1 MSKVLIALPTV
12 HEHLH
17 AALDRLR
24 AEGCEIVF
32 NPHGRTFSED
42 ELAAALPGV
51 AATIAGTEPYTDRV
65 LAAAPQLKVIARSG
79 VGYDAIDLA
88 AASRHGV
95 AIAMGFGTNH
105 DAVADFAFS
114 LMAALASKL
123 LPYHALLAEGRWQR
137 SAHWPLWRATTGII
151 GLGRIGKAL
160 ARRCRGFEMRVLV
173 YDVLPDDG
181 FAAQHGVERVD
192 LATLFA
198 ESDFVSVHAPHTP
211 ETDKI
216 VSRERIA
223 LMKPTAFLVNT
234 ARGGLVD
241 EAALAE
247 ALWDGRIAGAA
258 MDVGRA
264 PDQMPTPALAR
275 LPNVLATPHVAGLTP
290 QSIQHQALETVEQV
304 RRILRGEAPEGAV
317 NAERATRLRRLA

>member
-241 EAALAE
+241 EAALAD
-247 ALWDGRIAGAA
+247 ALGEGRIAGAGLDVFEVEPLPADSPLRKLANVVLTPHCAGSNLDAIAA
-258 MDVGRA
+258 MANRCVE
-264 PDQMPTPALAR
+264 
-275 LPNVLATPHVAGLTP
+275 NVLAL
-290 QSIQHQALETVEQV
+290 LEGRDPGADYVLNPEV
-304 RRILRGEAPEGAV
+304 LGRR
-317 NAERATRLRRLA
+317 

>member
-17 AALDRLR
+17 AALERVR
-24 AEGCEIVF
+24 AADCEIVF
-32 NPHGRTFSED
+32 NPRGRTFSED
-42 ELAAALPGV
+42 ELAAALPDV
-51 AATIAGTEPYTDRV
+51 AATIAGTEPYTERV
-65 LAAAPQLKVIARSG
+65 LAAAPPLKVVARSG

-88 AASRHGV
+88 AATRHGV

-105 DAVADFAFS
+105 NAVADFAFS

-137 SAHWPLWRATTGII
+137 SSHMPLWRATTGII
-151 GLGRIGKAL
+151 GLGRIGQAL
-160 ARRCRGFEMRVLV
+160 ARRCRGFEMRVLA
-173 YDVLPDDG
+173 YDVLHDAS
-181 FAAQHGVERVD
+181 FAQRHGVELVD

-198 ESDFVSVHAPHTP
+198 EADFISVHAPHTA
-211 ETDKI
+211 ETDRI

-247 ALWDGRIAGAA
+247 ALREGRIAGAGLDVFEVEPLPAGSPLRDLANVIMTPHCAGSSIDAIAA
-258 MDVGRA
+258 MADRCV
-264 PDQMPTPALAR
+264 D
-275 LPNVLATPHVAGLTP
+275 NVLALMQGRDPGADYVLNPEVIG
-290 QSIQHQALETVEQV
+290 
-304 RRILRGEAPEGAV
+304 RR
-317 NAERATRLRRLA
+317 

>member
-123 LPYHALLAEGRWQR
+123 LPYHALLAGGRWQR
-137 SAHWPLWRATTGII
+137 SAHWPLWRARIGII

-241 EAALAE
+241 EAALAD
-247 ALWDGRIAGAA
+247 ALGEGRIAGAGLDVFEVEPLPADSPLRKLANVVLTPHCAGSNLDAIAA
-258 MDVGRA
+258 MANRCVE
-264 PDQMPTPALAR
+264 
-275 LPNVLATPHVAGLTP
+275 NVLAL
-290 QSIQHQALETVEQV
+290 LEGRDPGADYVLNPEV
-304 RRILRGEAPEGAV
+304 IGRR
-317 NAERATRLRRLA
+317 